1 MLAIDVSH
9 FSQCVGGC
17 HTWWYK
23 KVDTRRKNTKWALVE
38 RRKKCEDI
46 KQEKLAK
53 QRNCSTA
60 TQHPAT
66 KKNYFTSILLKIYWK
81 NQGGKMVNIYIYN
94 FITSRGSKRQH
105 KNF

>member
-23 KVDTRRKNTKWALVE
+23 KVDTRRKNTKWALVK

-53 QRNCSTA
+53 QRKEKVEMDSWWI
-60 TQHPAT
+60 
-66 KKNYFTSILLKIYWK
+66 KERR
-81 NQGGKMVNIYIYN
+81 QG
-94 FITSRGSKRQH
+94 
-105 KNF
+105 